1 MMTVETN
8 RYWNTALRKLSSLME
23 LNKRIKWLIVILL
36 LVLALGL
43 SYVVLR
49 FSTGLDWFEQYGTLG
64 AFIIAF
70 ITNITILFPVPG
82 FAIVWSIAAST
93 PHWALVALAA
103 GIGAGLG
110 EFTAYL
116 AGRWGMVLIDPE
128 KSTWYRRAG
137 VWMERYGSLT
147 VFVFSFTWLPFDLAG
162 IAAGAL
168 RFPFWRFLLWTVV
181 GRLLRYLIECYLAHL
196 GWELWYG

>member
-1 MMTVETN
+1 VGTN
-8 RYWNTALRKLSSLME
+8 PDWDILLHKLSGLRE
-23 LNKRIKWLIVILL
+23 LPKRTRWLIVSLILA
-36 LVLALGL
+36 LALGL

-49 FSTGLDWFEQYGTLG
+49 FSTGLEWFEQYGTLG
-64 AFIIAF
+64 AFLIAF
-70 ITNITILFPVPG
+70 ITNATILFPVPG
-82 FAIVWSIAAST
+82 FAIVWAIAAST

-103 GIGAGLG
+103 GVGGGLG

-116 AGRWGMVLIDPE
+116 AGRWGSVLIDPD
-128 KSTWYRRAG
+128 KSTWYRRAEA
-137 VWMERYGSLT
+137 WMGRYGSLT
-147 VFVFSFTWLPFDLAG
+147 VFIFSFTWLPFDLAG

-196 GWELWYG
+196 GWELWGG

>member
-1 MMTVETN
+1 MMTVGTN
-8 RYWNTALRKLSSLME
+8 HYWVTALRRLSSLMG
-23 LNKRIKWLIVILL
+23 LNKRTRWLIVILL
-36 LVLALGL
+36 VILALGL

-82 FAIVWSIAAST
+82 FAIVWAIAAST
-93 PHWALVALAA
+93 PHWAQVALAA

-116 AGRWGMVLIDPE
+116 AGRWGAVLIDPQ
-128 KSTWYRRAG
+128 KSTWYKRAV

-147 VFVFSFTWLPFDLAG
+147 IFIFSFTWLPFDLAG

-168 RFPFWRFLLWTVV
+168 RFPFWKFLLWTVA

-196 GWELWYG
+196 GWELWGG